1 MDPIGDFINRIKTS
15 GNAGLASTSVPYS
28 NVVAA
33 IADVLVKHGYLK
45 SVSKKGKK
53 VVKTLEVEL
62 AYREGKPRI
71 TDAARISKLSR
82 RIYEK
87 SKDIKP
93 VFRGRGMVVF
103 STPSGILTDA
113 EARKANVGGEV
124 LFKIW

>member
-1 MDPIGDFINRIKTS
+1 MDSIGDFINRIKTA
-15 GNAGLASTSVPYS
+15 GNAGLASTTMPHS
-28 NVVAA
+28 NVVEA
-33 IADVLVKHGYLK
+33 IAEVLVKHGFIK

-53 VVKTLEVEL
+53 VIKTLDVEL
-62 AYREGKPRI
+62 LYKDNKPRV
-71 TDAARISKLSR
+71 TNAARISKPSR

-93 VFRGRGMVVF
+93 VRRGLGMVVL
-103 STPSGILTDA
+103 STPSGIMTDA

>member
-1 MDPIGDFINRIKTS
+1 MDSIGDFINRIKTA
-15 GNAGLASTSVPYS
+15 GNAGLTSTTMPHS
-28 NVVAA
+28 NVVEA
-33 IADVLVKHGYLK
+33 IAEVLVKHGFIK

-53 VVKTLEVEL
+53 VIKTLEVEL
-62 AYREGKPRI
+62 LYKDNKPRV
-71 TDAARISKLSR
+71 TNAARISKPSR

-93 VFRGRGMVVF
+93 VRRGLGMVVL
-103 STPSGILTDA
+103 STPSGIMTDA

>member
-1 MDPIGDFINRIKTS
+1 M
-15 GNAGLASTSVPYS
+15 
-28 NVVAA
+28 
-33 IADVLVKHGYLK
+33 
-45 SVSKKGKK
+45 
-53 VVKTLEVEL
+53 
-62 AYREGKPRI
+62 